1 MFLVRLAAIWHE
13 ATSRPA
19 SFSRRGDH
27 KDATKEALDDIGR
40 EAYDAALDGYSGP
53 FFEFLKLVTS
63 MLPDFDKLS
72 DHSLVGAFRR
82 AIRNMIL
89 PR

>member
-1 MFLVRLAAIWHE
+1 MFLVRLAAIWHV

-27 KDATKEALDDIGR
+27 KDATKEPLDDIGR
-40 EAYDAALDGYSGP
+40 EAYDASLDGYSGP
-53 FFEFLKLVTS
+53 FFAFLKLVTAT
-63 MLPDFDKLS
+63 LAGFDKLS

-82 AIRNMIL
+82 ATRNVNS